1 MPFRPRAEIRIELE
15 PDEAPP
21 GDSVE
26 VAIRVV
32 PGDDLELVEGRI
44 DLVYENEYTYR
55 TRRYS
60 YLTKLSSVRDETV
73 TDVVVEE
80 SARFLEAGALVADTP
95 YEDAVTL
102 TVPESAAPSA
112 EGEITSVRWWAIATL
127 VRQRGRDL
135 RGYAELTVLSE
146 AGQELGPAVVATHRD
161 CELSFELD
169 RDDFGPGD
177 IVEGTLVA
185 TPIRAC
191 AVREVRVELIRHEE
205 VPRDEGNAVDVTE
218 DEATLAEGVS
228 LSPGLPH
235 EWPFRLDLPEIVV
248 PSLRSDQSRVTCSWQ
263 GSARGDCA
271 RTIESHCRSMF
282 TAHRRRIAA

>member
-1 MPFRPRAEIRIELE
+1 MGSCFQSSWSGSISSSSETRNSTLPIRLRTLAASRRSSASAASASASRCERTIALAVPLCHEAHRTGALNTIGVVPFRPRAEIRIELE

-112 EGEITSVRWWAIATL
+112 EG
-127 VRQRGRDL
+127 
-135 RGYAELTVLSE
+135 
-146 AGQELGPAVVATHRD
+146 
-161 CELSFELD
+161 
-169 RDDFGPGD
+169 
-177 IVEGTLVA
+177 
-185 TPIRAC
+185 
-191 AVREVRVELIRHEE
+191 
-205 VPRDEGNAVDVTE
+205 
-218 DEATLAEGVS
+218 
-228 LSPGLPH
+228 
-235 EWPFRLDLPEIVV
+235 
-248 PSLRSDQSRVTCSWQ
+248 QST
-263 GSARGDCA
+263 
-271 RTIESHCRSMF
+271 
-282 TAHRRRIAA
+282 